1 MRIATVTDKF
11 VSLDN
16 VSGCYMK
23 ARWEG
28 QTMRLTYRTSGNPI
42 AEIYDYTNKHNYRLR
57 LHPLTEEYG
66 VTSHNNRLR
75 QVLRSIQGDAPPRYS
90 TFVHYGLQLYDRKL
104 CVRYMFGKHPIELQ
118 LTDGNLVIDYQQL
131 ESNAVETPI
140 APKPVEL
147 DTNSNLQTVNDRLTT
162 IIQGV

>member
-28 QTMRLTYRTSGNPI
+28 QTMRLTYRTSGNLI

-57 LHPLTEEYG
+57 LHPLTERYG
-66 VTSHNNRLR
+66 VTSHNNRLW
-75 QVLRSIQGDAPPRYS
+75 QVLRSIQNDDTRYS
-90 TFVHYGLQLYDRKL
+90 TFVHYGLHLYDRKL
-104 CVRYMFGKHPIELQ
+104 CVRYSLGKHPIELQ
-118 LTDGNLVIDYQQL
+118 FTDGKLVIDYKQL
-131 ESNAVETPI
+131 ESNAIETPI
-140 APKPVEL
+140 APTPVEL

-162 IIQGV
+162 IIQGA